1 MSMSRTFPG
10 ILLAVA
16 WVVLL
21 LAGTPVH
28 FQLVMLIVTAI
39 GINEYLDM
47 ALENPPSFSTRL
59 LFIAT
64 LLLPY
69 LGGWLFG
76 GSSGI
81 QFGLFAGTFCI
92 LLYTISSYSKLTEP
106 YRLMSRLI
114 LGLVYVGVL
123 VSYLPLIRNLPEGGQ
138 WLIVLTAITAGSDS
152 GAYYS
157 GRSFG
162 KHKLSPAISP
172 KKTIEGAVGGL
183 VCAVLAGL
191 GLALLLLDQVNVLFI
206 LFAAVI
212 LTGVGILGD
221 LAESIIKRGTGTKD
235 SGRLLA
241 GHGGILDRIDSI
253 LLAAP
258 VLYYLLYFFMGIQ

>member
-1 MSMSRTFPG
+1 MSRTFPG
-10 ILLAVA
+10 IVLAIA

-28 FQLVMLIVTAI
+28 FQLVMLVVTSI

-47 ALENPPSFSTRL
+47 ALDNPPRL
-59 LFIAT
+59 ASRILFIMA

-69 LGGWLFG
+69 LGGWYFADT
-76 GSSGI
+76 SGI
-81 QFGLFAGTFCI
+81 QLGLVASTFLI
-92 LLYTISSYSKLTEP
+92 FFYTIGNYSKLSEP
-106 YRLMSRLI
+106 YRILSRLI
-114 LGLVYVGVL
+114 LGVVYIGVL
-123 VSYLPLIRNLPEGGQ
+123 VAYLPLIRNFPEGGE

-152 GAYYS
+152 GAYYI
-157 GRSFG
+157 GRKLG
-162 KHKLSPAISP
+162 RHKLSPAISP

-183 VCAVLAGL
+183 VCALLAGMV
-191 GLALLLLDQVNVLFI
+191 LALLLLEQVNILFI
-206 LFAAVI
+206 LFAALV

-235 SGRLLA
+235 SGKLLA
-241 GHGGILDRIDSI
+241 GHGGILDRIDSM

>member
-1 MSMSRTFPG
+1 MIMSRTFPG
-10 ILLAVA
+10 ILLAIA

-21 LAGTPVH
+21 LAGTPLY

-47 ALENPPSFSTRL
+47 ALESPPSISTRVL
-59 LFIAT
+59 SIAT

-69 LGGWLFG
+69 LGGWYFADTA
-76 GSSGI
+76 GI
-81 QFGLFAGTFCI
+81 QFGLFAATFFI
-92 LLYTISSYSKLTEP
+92 FLYTIGCYSRLNEP
-106 YRLMSRLI
+106 YRFLSRLI
-114 LGLVYVGVL
+114 LGVVYVGVL
-123 VSYLPLIRNLPEGGQ
+123 VSYLPLIRNLPEGGE
-138 WLIVLTAITAGSDS
+138 WLVVLTAITAGSDS

-157 GRSFG
+157 GRQFG

-183 VCAVLAGL
+183 VCAILAGIVLAV
-191 GLALLLLDQVNVLFI
+191 LLFDKVNLPFI
-206 LFAAVI
+206 LFAAII

>member
-1 MSMSRTFPG
+1 MSRTFPG
-10 ILLAVA
+10 ILLAIG
-16 WVVLL
+16 WVILL

-28 FQLVMLIVTAI
+28 FQLVMLVVAAI

-47 ALENPPSFSTRL
+47 ALENPPSFSTRT
-59 LFIAT
+59 LFIIT

-76 GSSGI
+76 DGSGI
-81 QFGLFAGTFCI
+81 QFGLYVATFCI
-92 LLYTISSYSKLTEP
+92 FLYTISRYSTLNEP
-106 YRLMSRLI
+106 YRLLSRLI
-114 LGLVYVGVL
+114 MGVVYVGVL
-123 VSYLPLIRNLPEGGQ
+123 ISYLPLLRNLPEGGE
-138 WLIVLTAITAGSDS
+138 WLVVLTAITAGSDS

-157 GRSFG
+157 GRLFG
-162 KHKLSPAISP
+162 KRKLSPAISP
-172 KKTIEGAVGGL
+172 KKTIEGAIGGL
-183 VCAVLAGL
+183 VCAVAAGI
-191 GLALLLLDQVNVLFI
+191 GLALLLLDQVSLLFI
-206 LFAAVI
+206 FFAAII

-258 VLYYLLYFFMGIQ
+258 VLYYLLYLVVGIQ